1 MKILLIGY
9 GTMNQRVARLAE
21 EKVMRLLV
29 QLSEKNINIHH
40 IKLIII
46 LQTHKMKPM

>member
-21 EKVMRLLV
+21 EKGHEIVGTIE
-29 QLSEKNINIHH
+29 QKNINIHH
-40 IKLIII
+40 INLSSYCRRTK
-46 LQTHKMKPM
+46 